1 MSPELPPGRTLDS
14 LKKEAKR
21 WLKALRDNVD
31 DARARLERALSDAPQ
46 TPTLRHVQHA
56 LARELGFPGW
66 AALKAHL
73 GIASNDDDA
82 LPDPV
87 EWFLDNAVTDHH
99 VRGGPSH
106 VQAEH
111 TAMRVLARFPEI
123 ATANFYT
130 DVVCGQLDR
139 VRAALAADSKLATQ
153 KRAAAGPDRTRPRDE
168 HDQLRKNLGPKR
180 WEPLLLLAFT
190 RLPLAETND
199 NAVAIARALL
209 DHGADP
215 NAFFMA
221 GGSRYTPFVGV
232 VGEGEEDRPPHPH
245 RDALARLLLD
255 RGAEPYDIQVIYNIH
270 FKGKILWFLK
280 LIHEYSL
287 KLGRAKDWDDPE
299 WSMLAMGNYGSGAR
313 WHLNVAIDHND
324 LELAEWVL
332 AHGASP
338 NAGPPRAQTLSQVSP
353 YERAVRAGLT
363 EMADLLLRFGATPVD
378 VALSSEEQLT
388 AAALRLDR
396 STAQS
401 LIAAHPEL
409 VKSPKAL
416 FAAADA
422 DLVDVATLLLDLG
435 VSPNVEDHD
444 KHRALHMTAY
454 SDSPQVA
461 ELLIARGAEID
472 PVAKAW
478 NNTPLGAANYSQHPR
493 MIELLGRYSRDVWEL
508 TFSGNVDRLRQL
520 FRESPELARTT
531 SNDHAPLMWLPPGDE
546 NRAIELAELYV
557 SYGADTTLEDED
569 GRTAADRA
577 ERQGMFRAAAVLRA
591 AGTPQ
596 RQKRLEEYETMARV
610 QLEAYRA
617 GTPEAMEQLYRYTWH
632 RREWKAMR
640 TYVQLELGKR
650 PEVEGG
656 DVDISLDDARFIV
669 ARGHGFSSWAA
680 LREYL
685 ASLTEQ
691 TGMIAASPVTPFFPD
706 ESEEIRHRRSTR
718 DWDAA
723 IAVMRDERIPAFDA
737 HEQMTDAMLS
747 RIADLGHVTT
757 LRLDGSKQ
765 LTDAGLRHLARMP
778 QLQHLEVG
786 GTAITDA
793 GLEVLEYL
801 TELRTLTAWWTRVT
815 DAGAAHLAH
824 CPKLERVNLAGTVTG
839 DGLIA
844 AMAGKS
850 HLTHLKTGNGV
861 TDSGV
866 ELLHAIPA
874 FKSWRGG
881 DVTMGLTSYDC
892 DPNQLMM
899 RGSFTDRGLA
909 KLAGLDG
916 LFGLNL
922 DASEPAITAAGLKPL
937 VTGLPNLGWLAFD
950 ANDEA
955 MEYIGAMPRLRFLG
969 AQDTVTGDDGWVA
982 LSASRT
988 LEYIWGRRCYNLR
1001 GRGFTALSTMPALR
1015 ALSVSCKNVDD
1026 TALERLP
1033 QFPSLTELMPMDVP
1047 DEGYRHIGR
1056 CERLE
1061 SLVLMYCRD
1070 TTDRATEHIAKL
1082 PNLKKYY
1089 ASYTLVTDR
1098 TPEVLAGISSLENI
1112 GLTQLHGVTNTGVAA
1127 LTRLPRLRELDL
1139 GGMRNVTPD
1148 VVGLFP
1154 PHVHVHYHS

>member
-31 DARARLERALSDAPQ
+31 DARARLERALSDTPEI
-46 TPTLRHVQHA
+46 PTLRLVQHA
-56 LARELGFPGW
+56 LARELGFSGW
-66 AALKAHL
+66 SALKAHL
-73 GIASNDDDA
+73 GVTSSDDDA

-99 VRGGPSH
+99 VRGGPAH

-111 TAMRVLARFPEI
+111 TALRVLARYPEI

-130 DVVCGQLDR
+130 DVVCGHLDR
-139 VRAALAADSKLATQ
+139 VRAALVANSALATE
-153 KRAAAGPDRTRPRDE
+153 KRPAVGPDRTRPRDA
-168 HDQLRKNLGPKR
+168 HDRLRNNLGPKR
-180 WEPLLLLAFT
+180 WEPLLLLSFT

-199 NAVAIARALL
+199 NAVAIARELL
-209 DHGADP
+209 DRGADP
-215 NAFFMA
+215 NVFFMA
-221 GGSRYTPFVGV
+221 GHSRYTPFVGV

-245 RDALARLLLD
+245 RDALARLFLD

-270 FKGKILWFLK
+270 FKGRILWFLK
-280 LIHEYSL
+280 LIYEYSL
-287 KLGRAKDWDDPE
+287 KLGRGTDWDDPE

-332 AHGASP
+332 AHGANP
-338 NAGPPRAQTLSQVSP
+338 NAGPPRAQSLSQLSL
-353 YERAVRAGLT
+353 YERAVRGGHS
-363 EMADLLLRFGATPVD
+363 EMADLLVRFGATPVD
-378 VALSSEEQLT
+378 LTLTPEEQLT

-396 STAQS
+396 STARS
-401 LIAAHPEL
+401 LIDAHPEVL
-409 VKSPKAL
+409 KSPKAL
-416 FAAADA
+416 FAAADR
-422 DLVDVATLLLDLG
+422 DLVDVATMLLDLG

-454 SDSPQVA
+454 ADSPHVA

-472 PVAKAW
+472 PVGKAW

-520 FRESPELARTT
+520 FRDKPELARTV
-531 SNDHAPLMWLPPGDE
+531 SNDHTPLMWLPPGNED
-546 NRAIELAELYV
+546 RAIEIAELYV
-557 SYGADTTLEDED
+557 SYGADTSIEDED

-591 AGTPQ
+591 AATPQ
-596 RQKRLEEYETMARV
+596 RQKRLEEYEAMALV
-610 QLEAYRA
+610 QLAAYRD
-617 GTPEAMEQLYRYTWH
+617 GTPEAMERLYRYTWH

-650 PEVEGG
+650 PDAERD
-656 DVDISLDDARFIV
+656 DVDITLDDARFIV

-680 LREYL
+680 LEEYL
-685 ASLTEQ
+685 ASLTER

-723 IAVMRDERIPAFDA
+723 IAVMRDERIPGFDA
-737 HEQMTDAMLS
+737 HGQMTDAMLS
-747 RIADLGHVTT
+747 RIADLEHVTT
-757 LRLDGSKQ
+757 LRLDSSRQ

-778 QLQHLEVG
+778 QLEHLEIG

-793 GLEVLEYL
+793 GLAVLERL
-801 TELRTLTAWWTRVT
+801 GELRTFSAWGTRIT

-824 CPKLERVNLAGTVTG
+824 CQRLERIELGGTMTG

-844 AMAGKS
+844 AMDGKA
-850 HLTHLKTGNGV
+850 HLTHLRTGNGV
-861 TDSGV
+861 TDAGI
-866 ELLHAIPA
+866 ERLHAIPV
-874 FKSWRGG
+874 FKSWHGG
-881 DVTMGLTSYDC
+881 DVAMRLTSYDC
-892 DPNQLMM
+892 GPNYLMV
-899 RGSFTDRGLA
+899 RGPFTDRGLA
-909 KLAGLDG
+909 SLVGLEG
-916 LFGLNL
+916 LFGLNI
-922 DASEPAITAAGLKPL
+922 DASELAITAAGLRPL
-937 VTGLPNLGWLAFD
+937 VDGLPSLGWLAFD

-955 MEYIGAMPRLRFLG
+955 MQYIGAMPRLRFLG
-969 AQDTVTGDDGWVA
+969 AQDTLTGDDGWIA

-1015 ALSVSCKNVDD
+1015 ALSVSCKSVDD
-1026 TALERLP
+1026 TALARLP
-1033 QFPSLTELMPMDVP
+1033 DFPSLTELMPMDVP
-1047 DEGYRHIGR
+1047 DESYRHIGR

-1070 TTDRATEHIAKL
+1070 TTDRATEHIAPL

-1098 TPEVLAGISSLENI
+1098 TPRILAGISSLEGI
-1112 GLTQLHGVTNTGVAA
+1112 GLTQLHGVTNAGIAA

-1139 GGMRNVTPD
+1139 GGLRNVTPD
-1148 VVGLFP
+1148 VAALFA
-1154 PHVHVHYHS
+1154 PHVRVHYHS